1 MEYSHREVRTS
12 YRKKREEPTLEEKK
26 EKIRNQVREFI
37 NRTGKSSATMK
48 ALKDIL
54 GEIGVS
60 SEGSNNSNVD
70 ITIIIGKDYNK

>member
-1 MEYSHREVRTS
+1 MLNKNYKSNTYSF
-12 YRKKREEPTLEEKK
+12 Y
-26 EKIRNQVREFI
+26 FI
-37 NRTGKSSATMK
+37 LFTGL
-48 ALKDIL
+48 LKDIL